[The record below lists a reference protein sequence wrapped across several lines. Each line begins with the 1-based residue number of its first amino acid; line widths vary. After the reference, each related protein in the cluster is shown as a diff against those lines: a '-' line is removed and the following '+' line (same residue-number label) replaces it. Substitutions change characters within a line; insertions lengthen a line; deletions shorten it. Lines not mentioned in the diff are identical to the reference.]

1 MNVKKS
7 LLGCLGVL
15 LGLAFA
21 GLSHAAE
28 ASGKGLAGGVRPL
41 SFELNGKWIGS
52 GVCFSPFRHGQ
63 GPGGASPSDAQI
75 LEDLQIAN
83 RHWGLFRTYELSEV
97 VLTEL
102 RLIRQ
107 HKLPIRVMLGVW
119 IEPEKT
125 PADVA
130 RNDQQ
135 VALGIQT
142 AREYSDIVCSV
153 IVGNETQV
161 EWSGIRTDP
170 TVLINRI
177 RQVRAGVVQPVTTAD
192 DYNFW
197 NKPQSAAVAAEVDY
211 IDLHMYVLWNGKA
224 LEDAMVWTDGVYRD
238 ICAKHPDRFVM
249 IGETGWATC
258 HDINK
263 NGPGQE
269 GSLMK
274 AETSEVAQYQYLKQF
289 YTWIRK
295 NKVPTL
301 LFEAFDENWKGS
313 GTDKNPMEGEKH
325 WGVYTEDRRM
335 KASFQAI
342 TLEFPE
348 VTR

>member
-15 LGLAFA
+15 LGLALA

-28 ASGKGLAGGVRPL
+28 AVDKGLAGGVRPL
-41 SFELNGKWIGS
+41 SLELNGKWIGS

-63 GPGGASPSDAQI
+63 GPSGAAPSDAEI
-75 LEDLQIAN
+75 LEDLRIASK
-83 RHWGLFRTYELSEV
+83 HWGLFRTYELGPV
-97 VLTEL
+97 VLAEL
-102 RLIRQ
+102 RLIRE
-107 HKLPIRVMLGVW
+107 HKLPLRVMLGVW

-125 PADVA
+125 PADVT

-135 VALGIQT
+135 VALGIKT
-142 AREYSDIVCSV
+142 AREYSDIVTSV

-170 TVLINRI
+170 SVLIRCI
-177 RQVRAGVVQPVTTAD
+177 RQVRAGVSQPVTTAD

-197 NKPQSAAVAAEVDY
+197 NKPASAAVAAEVDY
-211 IDLHMYVLWNGKA
+211 IDLHMYCLWNGRP
-224 LEDAMVWTDGVYRD
+224 LEDAMKWTEEVYKD
-238 ICAKHPDRFVM
+238 ITARHPGHFIV
-249 IGETGWATC
+249 IGETGWATS

-263 NGPGQE
+263 SGPGQE

-274 AETSEVAQYQYLKQF
+274 AETSEVAQYKYLKE
-289 YTWIRK
+289 YYKWVYA

-313 GTDKNPMEGEKH
+313 GTDVHPLEAEKH
-325 WGVYTEDRRM
+325 WGVFTEDRRM
-335 KASFQAI
+335 KGSFQAI
-342 TLEFPE
+342 VQEIPE
-348 VTR
+348 ATR